1 MSTCQTAAGVL
12 AVCLGGCWWH
22 SGSTTSEG
30 NIGPEGRGAV
40 WALHR
45 ACVVLCGRM
54 LVPWPWCKALQT
66 QPSAN
71 VWVLLNTARPGL
83 SPLSDVANV
92 KWTRT
97 WDRILPPCGFSLRS
111 KLCFLFSIRSFFQTV
126 WRRLHFSR
134 QRSHRFAPPGAFIRR
149 DCPAQSSVPGEWI
162 FHGTGLEVITYGW
175 VFMASNYI
183 FLTISTSLV
192 I

>member
-1 MSTCQTAAGVL
+1 MSTCQTATGVL

-22 SGSTTSEG
+22 SGSTTLEG
-30 NIGPEGRGAV
+30 NIGSEGRGAV

-111 KLCFLFSIRSFFQTV
+111 KLCFLFSIRSFFPNSLATSSLLKAEESPFCSSWSIYQK
-126 WRRLHFSR
+126 RLPCTEQCSW
-134 QRSHRFAPPGAFIRR
+134 SMNISWDRFGG
-149 DCPAQSSVPGEWI
+149 DYLWLS
-162 FHGTGLEVITYGW
+162 FHGK
-175 VFMASNYI
+175 
-183 FLTISTSLV
+183 
-192 I
+192 